1 MCFYKYCPLC
11 KHFTLHS
18 DFLVTLTNLIHH
30 RVCYPTEKHECWK
43 PFGGWK
49 KPFRFIWILHR
60 RRHFHC
66 QHHHHCICNCLCI
79 CHLQH
84 HEWRQPVWLIW
95 IPSRFATQRPICLQ
109 CELNNHF
116 DKDIGEII
124 QICFWHHWWS
134 AEMYRWLNIFE
145 KWNNYIWETRQIY
158 FTNEK
163 IKQTYLRKKRNIW
176 QIFTFASD
184 RPTSL
189 LLLLSCQTVGSRN
202 V

>member
-43 PFGGWK
+43 PFGGWR
-49 KPFRFIWILHR
+49 KPFRFIWILCHHR

-66 QHHHHCICNCLCI
+66 QHHHLCICNCLCI

-95 IPSRFATQRPICLQ
+95 IPSRFATQRPICLL
-109 CELNNHF
+109 ELNNHF

-124 QICFWHHWWS
+124 QICFWQ
-134 AEMYRWLNIFE
+134 
-145 KWNNYIWETRQIY
+145 RQIC
-158 FTNEK
+158 FRQRQICFRQRHCLEK
-163 IKQTYLRKKRNIW
+163 SYKYVFDITDDQQKCT
-176 QIFTFASD
+176 D
-184 RPTSL
+184 
-189 LLLLSCQTVGSRN
+189 G
-202 V
+202 